1 MNKRLLSISDRHD
14 EWLRAESK
22 RLDISI
28 SGLLRGIIEDYMES
42 DYKGKPKDVPDE
54 LLDRKE

>member
-14 EWLRAESK
+14 KFLVEESK

-28 SGLLRGIIEDYMES
+28 SGLIRGILEAHMNS
-42 DYKGKPKDVPDE
+42 DYKGKPKVTADE
-54 LLDRKE
+54 SLDRKE